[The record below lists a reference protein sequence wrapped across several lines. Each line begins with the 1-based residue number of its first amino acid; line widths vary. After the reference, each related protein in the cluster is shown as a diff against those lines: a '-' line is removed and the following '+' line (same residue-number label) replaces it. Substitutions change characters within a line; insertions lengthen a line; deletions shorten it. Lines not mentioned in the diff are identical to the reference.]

1 MITNI
6 KLNNG
11 KINADALFTDFIK
24 SFNQENVILFLGQE
38 ADKELTDAVYNLPWS
53 CVVTTN
59 NGREY
64 DDRFINQSRSV
75 RDISDIDEKGFRLFD
90 RKNLPVIHVYGSEDI
105 DSLTG
110 IELAKANRST
120 C

>member
-1 MITNI
+1 MNRFVDR
-6 KLNNG
+6 NS
-11 KINADALFTDFIK
+11 LFSDFIK
-24 SFNQENVILFLGQE
+24 SFNQENVILFLGQN

-90 RKNLPVIHVYGSEDI
+90 RRNLPVIHVYGSEDI